1 MSWRH
6 VALRTVLAVLSRV
19 RVRGTHIAHWDVWLL
34 SMPRV
39 CSVAPFFTFTARLLL
54 TSKTLSLTGHSVDTF
69 SVAPRSAHT
78 FDVCGP
84 YALAHFHRP
93 YFHVQGFAPLRSLP
107 APTAERSPRP
117 QLRPERAPLV
127 PPSLDP

>member
-54 TSKTLSLTGHSVDTF
+54 TSKTLSLTRGTRRDTF

-78 FDVCGP
+78 FDVW
-84 YALAHFHRP
+84 
-93 YFHVQGFAPLRSLP
+93 PLRPNPLP
-107 APTAERSPRP
+107 
-117 QLRPERAPLV
+117 
-127 PPSLDP
+127 